1 MAEWD
6 SEKGKLRP
14 TWKVRFT
21 PFMTFV
27 GSAVAGVL
35 TALVLFL
42 QVITGP
48 GLDELNSSASVF
60 QGVLLLF
67 GALFLIFLILGPT
80 LAWGLG
86 FTLRNVTNQSL
97 HVLAFA
103 ALGLVV
109 GSLLGPVL
117 GIGAL
122 LAPAAGIGTGLARWF
137 MSPFAK
143 LA

>member
-6 SEKGKLRP
+6 SEKGRLRP
-14 TWKVRFT
+14 TWKLRFT
-21 PFMTFV
+21 PFMTVV

-42 QVITGP
+42 QVVTGP
-48 GLDELNSSASVF
+48 GIDELNAPGAVF

-67 GALFLIFLILGPT
+67 GALFLIFLVLGPT

-86 FTLRNVTNQSL
+86 FALRNVTNQSL

-109 GSLLGPVL
+109 GALIGPLL
-117 GIGAL
+117 GIGGL

-143 LA
+143 IS

>member
-1 MAEWD
+1 
-6 SEKGKLRP
+6 
-14 TWKVRFT
+14 
-21 PFMTFV
+21 MTVV

-42 QVITGP
+42 QVVTGP
-48 GLDELNSSASVF
+48 GLDELNSASAAF

-67 GALFLIFLILGPT
+67 GALFLIFVVLGPT
-80 LAWGLG
+80 LAWGVG
-86 FTLRNVTNQSL
+86 FALRNITNQSL

-109 GSLLGPVL
+109 GALLGPLL
-117 GIGAL
+117 GIGGL

-143 LA
+143 IS